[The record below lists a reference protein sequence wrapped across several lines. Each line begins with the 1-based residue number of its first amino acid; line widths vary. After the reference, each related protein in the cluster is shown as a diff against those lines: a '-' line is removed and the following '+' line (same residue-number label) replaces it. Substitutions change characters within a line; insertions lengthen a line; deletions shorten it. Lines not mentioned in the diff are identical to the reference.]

1 MWEPS
6 DRRSEALDRYAG
18 LRDLGNF
25 SLDLVTANPSRQS
38 QVIFFSPLL
47 AAVPAGAYSS
57 VRVGMVRTETVCR
70 A

>member
-1 MWEPS
+1 MWPNRGIEV
-6 DRRSEALDRYAG
+6 SEAVDRSAG

-25 SLDLVTANPSRQS
+25 SLDLVTANPSRS
-38 QVIFFSPLL
+38 FPPLL
-47 AAVPAGAYSS
+47 AVVLAGAYSS